1 MVSAESKGGAQRVA
15 CQVASGLSESFNV
28 LLLFGTGP
36 QHCFPLSDKV
46 VLRHFPKL
54 LYDPFEIIKCRIVKT
69 LKKRLRID
77 VSISLLLSMNRINLK
92 TRQGERVIVSERN
105 NPAIAYPETFSETK
119 RIYKKAD
126 HVVFQTHEVQSLYEP
141 EIQAHSSVLPNP
153 VSIQTLSRPET
164 AKKRIVNVARLHKNK
179 NQEMLIRAF
188 ARFLPLHPDYTL
200 SFYGDGSLRKALQIL
215 VESLGIQDKVFF
227 HGNAE
232 DVHKQIADAACFVLS
247 SNVEGMPNAL
257 LEAMMMGLPCI
268 STNCTGA
275 KEVIRSGWNGLLVE
289 RGDENGLLAWTA
301 KAFEDAGVT
310 PNVFD
315 DTDGW
320 DYEAISDCNPDVI
333 LAAYSGLSQEEY
345 DRLSEIA
352 PVVAYPEIA
361 WTTTWQEEA
370 INDAKALGLEKEGKE
385 LVEETEKLIADKLS
399 QYPDL
404 AGKRVA
410 FAWLSEDDLGTFY
423 IYTNNDP
430 RAAFLSDLGFVMP
443 DSVKSLITSDQDFSI
458 IVSAEN
464 ADLLNDVDII
474 ITYGTESLVEAM
486 QADGRFANIPAVK
499 DGAFVLLD
507 SNDVLAAASTP
518 TVLSIPY
525 AIDDYLKALND
536 AAQKIQ

>member
-1 MVSAESKGGAQRVA
+1 MLRLVIANRKENKMRNKIVSTMFAVSICVSATACGSAGNNTMKVTVNEETVESTEVA
-15 CQVASGLSESFNV
+15 NVEEVGTAEHTESSFPMTIKHGLGEITLEEKPENV
-28 LLLFGTGP
+28 
-36 QHCFPLSDKV
+36 V
-46 VLRHFPKL
+46 
-54 LYDPFEIIKCRIVKT
+54 
-69 LKKRLRID
+69 
-77 VSISLLLSMNRINLK
+77 
-92 TRQGERVIVSERN
+92 
-105 NPAIAYPETFSETK
+105 AIAWGNPDVPLALGVIPVGISEANFGP
-119 RIYKKAD
+119 R
-126 HVVFQTHEVQSLYEP
+126 
-141 EIQAHSSVLPNP
+141 
-153 VSIQTLSRPET
+153 
-164 AKKRIVNVARLHKNK
+164 
-179 NQEMLIRAF
+179 
-188 ARFLPLHPDYTL
+188 
-200 SFYGDGSLRKALQIL
+200 
-215 VESLGIQDKVFF
+215 
-227 HGNAE
+227 
-232 DVHKQIADAACFVLS
+232 
-247 SNVEGMPNAL
+247 
-257 LEAMMMGLPCI
+257 
-268 STNCTGA
+268 
-275 KEVIRSGWNGLLVE
+275 
-289 RGDENGLLAWTA
+289 DENGLLAWTA

-320 DYEAISDCNPDVI
+320 DYEAISDCAPDVI

-345 DRLSEIA
+345 DRLSQIA
-352 PVVAYPEIA
+352 PVVAYPDIP

-370 INDAKALGLEKEGKE
+370 INDAKALGLEKEGIE
-385 LVEETEKLIADKLS
+385 LVEKTEKLIADKLS

-443 DSVKSLITSDQDFSI
+443 ESVKSLITSDQDFSI
-458 IVSAEN
+458 TVSAEN

-474 ITYGTESLVEAM
+474 ITYGTDSLVEAM

-525 AIDDYLKALND
+525 AIDNYLKALND

>member
-1 MVSAESKGGAQRVA
+1 MSW
-15 CQVASGLSESFNV
+15 L
-28 LLLFGTGP
+28 
-36 QHCFPLSDKV
+36 
-46 VLRHFPKL
+46 
-54 LYDPFEIIKCRIVKT
+54 
-69 LKKRLRID
+69 
-77 VSISLLLSMNRINLK
+77 
-92 TRQGERVIVSERN
+92 
-105 NPAIAYPETFSETK
+105 AIANGRRHK
-119 RIYKKAD
+119 M
-126 HVVFQTHEVQSLYEP
+126 
-141 EIQAHSSVLPNP
+141 
-153 VSIQTLSRPET
+153 
-164 AKKRIVNVARLHKNK
+164 KNK
-179 NQEMLIRAF
+179 IISTILA
-188 ARFLPLHPDYTL
+188 ASVCVLATAC
-200 SFYGDGSLRKALQIL
+200 GSASANTTEVTVNSEEAQT
-215 VESLGIQDKVFF
+215 VEA
-227 HGNAE
+227 NE
-232 DVHKQIADAACFVLS
+232 AA
-247 SNVEGMPNAL
+247 NVEEASSSELTESSFPITIQHGLGEITIEEKPENVVAIAWGNPDVPLAL
-257 LEAMMMGLPCI
+257 GVIPAGISEANFGP
-268 STNCTGA
+268 
-275 KEVIRSGWNGLLVE
+275 R
-289 RGDENGLLAWTA
+289 DENGLLAWTA

-320 DYEAISDCNPDVI
+320 DYEAISDCAPDVI

-361 WTTTWQEEA
+361 WTTTWQEET

-443 DSVKSLITSDQDFSI
+443 ESVKSLITSNQDFSI
-458 IVSAEN
+458 TVSAEN

-474 ITYGTESLVEAM
+474 ITYGTQSLVDAM

-499 DGAFVLLD
+499 DGSFVLLD